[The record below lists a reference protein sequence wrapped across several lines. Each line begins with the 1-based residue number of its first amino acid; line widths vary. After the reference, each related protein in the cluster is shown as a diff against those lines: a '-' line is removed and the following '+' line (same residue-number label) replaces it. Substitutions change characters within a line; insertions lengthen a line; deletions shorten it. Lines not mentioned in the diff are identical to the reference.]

1 MGAARRPA
9 ELGAREPVSGPP
21 ERAYIGLGANL
32 GDARAT
38 VQAAVQAIAALPGTC
53 LVARSQDWR
62 SAPVQAQGPDFIN
75 AVVAVDTTLAPHDL
89 LAALWGIEQAHGR
102 RRPYLNA
109 PRTLDLDLLLQ
120 GEHVLHTP
128 ELTLPHPR
136 MHERAFVL
144 RPLAQIAPDA
154 TIAGRGPV
162 AGLLAAVAG
171 QRVEPVADS
180 TSAAPQDSA

>member
-1 MGAARRPA
+1 M
-9 ELGAREPVSGPP
+9 P

-38 VQAAVQAIAALPGTC
+38 VQAAVAAIAALPGTQ

-62 SAPVQAQGPDFIN
+62 SAPVHAQGPDFIN
-75 AVVAVDTTLAPHDL
+75 AVVAVDTLLAPRDL

-102 RRPYLNA
+102 QRPYPNA

-120 GEHVLHTP
+120 GDHVLHTP
-128 ELTLPHPR
+128 DLTLPHPR

-144 RPLAQIAPDA
+144 RPLAQLAPEA
-154 TIAGRGPV
+154 AIAGQGTV

-171 QRVEPVADS
+171 QRIEPITDPLPADPREP
-180 TSAAPQDSA
+180 A